1 MISVTARNSVAE
13 LLGGTHRI
21 ALDVTRMIMMTASG
35 SRRVTAVFFCLLC
48 AWGHPAYAYR
58 PFNSTDAAI
67 AARGEMEIECGPF
80 GYVVD
85 ADGHFLVVP
94 SAILNFGIAD
104 GWELVIEG
112 RNFLLLK
119 PMSAD
124 RRDTLRETALSLKGV
139 VRQGSLQENHSGPS
153 VGLEVGLLL
162 PGIGTDPGVGASF
175 AGMVSQRWSAVTVH
189 VNGTLLITHDHTLG
203 AVAGA
208 IVEGPSR
215 WAIRPVAELTLEQD
229 AGRTTSGLIGAI
241 WQVRHNLSLDAGWRV
256 ARSEGADVREFRAG
270 FTWAFP
276 LGSGSETRRAA
287 PPSAPSRWR
296 PRG

>member
-1 MISVTARNSVAE
+1 MKS
-13 LLGGTHRI
+13 
-21 ALDVTRMIMMTASG
+21 MTVSG
-35 SRRVTAVFFCLLC
+35 SRRALAILYFLLS
-48 AWGHPAYAYR
+48 AWASRAYAYR
-58 PFNSTDAAI
+58 PFDSTDAAV
-67 AARGEMEIECGPF
+67 AAKGEMEIECGPI
-80 GYVVD
+80 GYVAD
-85 ADGHFLVVP
+85 ADGHFVVVP
-94 SAILNFGIAD
+94 AAILNFGIAD

-112 RNFLLLK
+112 RNFLLVQ
-119 PMSAD
+119 PMGTG
-124 RRDTLRETALSLKGV
+124 RLDTLRETALSLKGV
-139 VRQGSLQENHSGPS
+139 LRQGSLQENHSGPS

-175 AGMVSQRWSAVTVH
+175 AGIVSQRWSAVTVH

-203 AVAGA
+203 ALAGA

-241 WQVRHNLSLDAGWRV
+241 WPVRHNLSLDAGWRV
-256 ARSEGADVREFRAG
+256 ARSDGENLREFRAG

-287 PPSAPSRWR
+287 PPSPTSRWR